1 MVNAQSDCLLSVAQT
16 NGDTILVTMAEI
28 RSLATSTAGS
38 TLRDIDGK
46 FYYST
51 SHIDTLI
58 EYSNGNFVRFTDAA
72 DSKVKAFGKKFIKSV
87 AETSSGKARITT
99 TFVSST
105 YLTTEDYSAIEAD
118 LIACITAGSGGG
130 ADLSFTRNATTVTV
144 LSDSGTDAVLPVATT
159 SLAGIMSSTLFTFLG
174 RVDTLPSA
182 QIFVG
187 NGSSIPT
194 AVELENTLG
203 ALTFTRSSTGTYTIA
218 SSGLFTTGQVW
229 ASPKWSTLRQGSNYA
244 TVLLSLANVNQLTL
258 TTYLDGV
265 AADALL
271 TDFPIEIRVYL

>member
-1 MVNAQSDCLLSVAQT
+1 
-16 NGDTILVTMAEI
+16 MASKQI
-28 RSLATSTAGS
+28 GGLTAGTPIMADVIPKQIADAS
-38 TLRDIDGK
+38 T
-46 FYYST
+46 
-51 SHIDTLI
+51 
-58 EYSNGNFVRFTDAA
+58 EAE
-72 DSKVKAFGKKFIKSV
+72 KV
-87 AETSSGKARITT
+87 
-99 TFVSST
+99 TFQQVS
-105 YLTTEDYSAIEAD
+105 D
-118 LIACITAGSGGG
+118 LIKPYTVYTA
-130 ADLSFTRNATTVTV
+130 LLTQT
-144 LSDSGTDAVLPVATT
+144 
-159 SLAGIMSSTLFTFLG
+159 
-174 RVDTLPSA
+174 
-182 QIFVG
+182 
-187 NGSSIPT
+187 GSSIPT